1 MARTVRVR
9 ESGVCWREDKKT
21 KGQRGAQSARTEGEG
36 TRQKER
42 KKERKGR
49 LSSKRRREEGEGM
62 KGARKDK
69 GKKRKGVGARARKKG
84 KERRVNEP

>member
-1 MARTVRVR
+1 
-9 ESGVCWREDKKT
+9 
-21 KGQRGAQSARTEGEG
+21 
-36 TRQKER
+36 
-42 KKERKGR
+42 
-49 LSSKRRREEGEGM
+49 M